1 MAVLYTAFNTLSVK
15 FNEELIIVFPN
26 DLDFKVCLNTI
37 TLMNKTNKKK
47 LFELVS
53 PQLVLYNK
61 YIKEKDE
68 RFFLEKNEEDY
79 TREKNDV
86 VIISKLKKYW
96 TSLSENNKEKI
107 WEYINSLLS
116 IIEKIIQSNLK

>member
-15 FNEELIIVFPN
+15 FNEELITVFPN

-37 TLMNKTNKKK
+37 TLMNKTNKKR

-61 YIKEKDE
+61 YIKDKDE
-68 RFFLEKNEEDY
+68 RFFLEKNEDEY

-96 TSLSENNKEKI
+96 TTLSENNKEKI
-107 WEYINSLLS
+107 WEYVNSLLS

>member
-15 FNEELIIVFPN
+15 FNEELITVFPN

-61 YIKEKDE
+61 YIREKDE
-68 RFFLEKNEEDY
+68 RFFLEKNEQEY

-96 TSLSENNKEKI
+96 TTLSENNKEKI
-107 WEYINSLLS
+107 WEYVNSLLS

>member
-15 FNEELIIVFPN
+15 FNEELITVFPN

-61 YIKEKDE
+61 YIREKDE
-68 RFFLEKNEEDY
+68 RFFLEKNEEEY

-96 TSLSENNKEKI
+96 TTLSENNKEKI
-107 WEYINSLLS
+107 WEYVNSLLS

>member
-37 TLMNKTNKKK
+37 ILMNKTNKKK

-61 YIKEKDE
+61 YIREKDE
-68 RFFLEKNEEDY
+68 RFFLEKNEEEY

-96 TSLSENNKEKI
+96 TTLSENNKEKI
-107 WEYINSLLS
+107 WEYVNSLLS